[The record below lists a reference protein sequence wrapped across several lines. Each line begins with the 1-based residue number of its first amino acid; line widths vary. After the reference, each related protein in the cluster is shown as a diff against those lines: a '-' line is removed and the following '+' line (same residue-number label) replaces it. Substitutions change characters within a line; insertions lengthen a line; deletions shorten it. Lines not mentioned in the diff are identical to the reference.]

1 MTWFSLGPFYIQIL
15 YSFTWLLVCCWFW
28 SHSCIVTIKLNNQ
41 TNISANQTQIFT
53 QINLYC
59 MYNMCPK
66 CARGN
71 GAAGRQLEKSYVA
84 PVVYAKCTPFYFV
97 NNDLCMP
104 EIYLVLSCLV
114 LMLNVIKRYKILLTD
129 T

>member
-1 MTWFSLGPFYIQIL
+1 M
-15 YSFTWLLVCCWFW
+15 
-28 SHSCIVTIKLNNQ
+28 TIKLNNQ

-59 MYNMCPK
+59 VYNMCPK

-84 PVVYAKCTPFYFV
+84 PVVYAKCTPLYFV

-104 EIYLVLSCLV
+104 EIYLVLSTCSRSQ
-114 LMLNVIKRYKILLTD
+114 NWIKKPRVADRRGRSAKKSPEGEQPDGRAGCTKD
-129 T
+129 TPGVVDRPT